1 MTTILST
8 IFVLGILIFVH
19 ELGHFLVAKWVGIRV
34 DKFSLGFPPK
44 LISFKIGDTEYCL
57 SVIPLGGYVKM
68 AGENPDES
76 EITGAPYEFMSK
88 TPAQRSAVIIA
99 GPVMN
104 YVTAIVIYSVI
115 FMVHGYPTF
124 DADRMVIGSV
134 VEDSPAEG
142 AGLATDDVILSVDGE
157 AITDFGAMAEIVRS
171 KPAEEITLVY
181 QRGSK
186 IDTASLVTTVDT
198 AMNMQGDQVAVGK
211 IGVYHKVWYVKL
223 GFFESFRLGTVR
235 TWEISVL
242 LVDVL
247 WKLVT
252 VQISPKAIG
261 GPLFIAQF
269 SGEMARIGMTALFGF
284 IALLSVNLAIVN
296 ILPIPVLDGG
306 HMVFLG
312 LEVVRRKP
320 LTLKQRAAVQQVGL
334 AFLLMLIV
342 MVTYNDI
349 ARIFLR

>member
-1 MTTILST
+1 MTTVLST

-34 DKFSLGFPPK
+34 DRFSLGFPPK
-44 LISFKIGDTEYCL
+44 LISFKRGDTEYCI

-68 AGENPDES
+68 AGENPDET

-88 TPAQRSAVIIA
+88 TPAQRSAVIMA
-99 GPVMN
+99 GPMMN
-104 YVTAIVIYSVI
+104 YITAIVIYAII

-124 DADRMVIGSV
+124 DVDRMVIGSV

-142 AGLATDDVILSVDGE
+142 AGLAADDVILSIDGE
-157 AITDFGAMAEIVRS
+157 AVTDFAAMAGIVSS

-181 QRGSK
+181 QRDSK
-186 IDTASLVTTVDT
+186 IDTASLVTSVDT
-198 AMNMQGDQVAVGK
+198 AMNMQGEKVVIGK
-211 IGVYHKVWYVKL
+211 IGVYHKVWYEKL
-223 GFFESFRLGTVR
+223 GFFASFKLGIER

-269 SGEMARIGMTALFGF
+269 SGEMARAGVVALFGF
-284 IALLSVNLAIVN
+284 IAMLSVNLAIVN

-312 LEVVRRKP
+312 VEIVRRKP

-334 AFLLMLIV
+334 AFLLMIIV

-349 ARIFLR
+349 ARIFMR

>member
-1 MTTILST
+1 MQKL
-8 IFVLGILIFVH
+8 
-19 ELGHFLVAKWVGIRV
+19 EA
-34 DKFSLGFPPK
+34 DK
-44 LISFKIGDTEYCL
+44 
-57 SVIPLGGYVKM
+57 
-68 AGENPDES
+68 
-76 EITGAPYEFMSK
+76 
-88 TPAQRSAVIIA
+88 
-99 GPVMN
+99 
-104 YVTAIVIYSVI
+104 
-115 FMVHGYPTF
+115 
-124 DADRMVIGSV
+124 
-134 VEDSPAEG
+134 
-142 AGLATDDVILSVDGE
+142 
-157 AITDFGAMAEIVRS
+157 
-171 KPAEEITLVY
+171 
-181 QRGSK
+181 
-186 IDTASLVTTVDT
+186 
-198 AMNMQGDQVAVGK
+198 
-211 IGVYHKVWYVKL
+211 
-223 GFFESFRLGTVR
+223 LGTVR
-235 TWEISVL
+235 TWDIGVL

-306 HMVFLG
+306 HILFLG
-312 LEVVRRKP
+312 VEVARRKP